1 MSNPVEN
8 GHQTTLMQ
16 KPPSSRPFRKAF
28 GFGAVWWVVVSSVGA
43 VLSHTH
49 RPGIIFGAQ
58 LGTSLIAA
66 VVAGTAGRL
75 VRTRRTWPL
84 VVVVFL
90 FVWFALRFFTVVN
103 GMVNGQ

>member
-8 GHQTTLMQ
+8 GQQTTLMQ

-28 GFGAVWWVVVSSVGA
+28 GFGAVWWVVVSSVGV

-66 VVAGTAGRL
+66 VIAGTAGRL
-75 VRTRRTWPL
+75 IRTRRTCLL
-84 VVVVFL
+84 VGAVFL
-90 FVWFALRFFTVVN
+90 FAWFTLRFLIVVN
-103 GMVNGQ
+103 GMVTGR